1 MCKGAKPLITEDIYK
16 LGNDTQSHN
25 SSTLNTV
32 PSSPLKQSD
41 KCNTWRCDICKHVNS
56 IGSKE
61 CVACNTSR
69 YNEAS
74 VQEQLS
80 SLTIGENELVPA
92 AVNDQQRGQPNQK
105 WSCPVC
111 TYENWPK
118 AMKCIMCL
126 SIRNRISPVSSTNC
140 INSPERELFV
150 NSRTTEDNLNRS
162 RKANIRRMD
171 DSRCTS
177 PSNNIETEK
186 KLKQQRKLQRN
197 IDRPWLNACMGVL
210 NGDPAPV
217 LAYMAAG
224 GNPSRQLTQN
234 EVTALGRPSAFDVGY
249 TLVHL
254 AIRFNREDMLAT
266 LLSHIEGSSSG
277 IKRVPSYVAPDLA
290 ADIRRFFES
299 DVRQRKSNFAC
310 PFVNEQTTFFL
321 PAEIEDLPSIIQ
333 EQLFEEILDKD
344 VQQQLEAHPPVINWS
359 LEVTSHLGSR
369 LYALWNR
376 SAGDCLL
383 DSVMQATWGVFDR
396 ESILRKAMF
405 DALSH
410 PHSGH
415 MFYSRWR
422 EYETIQAMMMHF
434 SLEETQW
441 QNDWSALVAL
451 ANQPG
456 SSLEQLHVFVLAH
469 ILRRP
474 IIIYGVKYVKSFR
487 GENIGYAKFEGVY
500 LPLLWEPNF
509 CIKSPL
515 ALGYTRGHF
524 SALVPM
530 EPEAATSMNTHIKSE
545 SDLYVTFLPLMDH
558 NHIILPVHFI
568 SQTEMGREERL
579 LRQWLDVCV
588 TDSGLLIAQQKL
600 QQRPL
605 LVAQMVEEWLNYYRR
620 LAHMSIAPFHRP
632 IPVQDYS
639 SEGETDD
646 E

>member
-1 MCKGAKPLITEDIYK
+1 MCKGAKPLVSENIYK
-16 LGNDTQSHN
+16 LRNETQIQCL
-25 SSTLNTV
+25 STPAAASAGRTNEK
-32 PSSPLKQSD
+32 SGS
-41 KCNTWRCDICKHVNS
+41 WRCDICKHVNLADY
-56 IGSKE
+56 KE
-61 CVACNTSR
+61 CVACNTARCS
-69 YNEAS
+69 EAS
-74 VQEQLS
+74 IQEQFGS
-80 SLTIGENELVPA
+80 MTIGENEIISA
-92 AVNDQQRGQPNQK
+92 AVNDQRNLLNQK
-105 WSCPVC
+105 WSCSVC

-118 AMKCIMCL
+118 ASKCVMCL
-126 SIRNRISPVSSTNC
+126 TTRSRVSPVASTNC
-140 INSPERELFV
+140 IIPSDRDAFTI
-150 NSRTTEDNLNRS
+150 SRIEDTAIRS
-162 RKANIRRMD
+162 KKSNIRRMEEIR
-171 DSRCTS
+171 STS
-177 PSNNIETEK
+177 PNNNIEAEM
-186 KLKQQRKLQRN
+186 KLKLQRKIQRN

-217 LAYMAAG
+217 LAYIAAG
-224 GNPSRQLTQN
+224 GNPSRQLTQS
-234 EVTALGRPSAFDVGY
+234 EVIALGRPSAFDVGH

-290 ADIRRFFES
+290 ADIRRLFAS
-299 DVRQRKSNFAC
+299 NIRQRKTNFSC
-310 PFVNEQTTFFL
+310 PFVNDQTTFFL
-321 PAEIEDLPSIIQ
+321 PAEIEDLPTIVQ
-333 EQLFEEILDKD
+333 EQLFHEILDKD
-344 VQQQLEAHPPVINWS
+344 VQQQLEASPAVINWS
-359 LEVTSHLGSR
+359 VEVTSHLGSR

-396 ESILRKAMF
+396 ESTLRRTLA
-405 DALSH
+405 DALTH

-415 MFYSRWR
+415 MFYSKWR
-422 EYETIQAMMMHF
+422 EYESIQAMLMHF

-441 QNDWSALVAL
+441 QEDWSSLVSL
-451 ANQPG
+451 ATQPG

-469 ILRRP
+469 IFRRP

-487 GENIGYAKFEGVY
+487 GENLGYAKFEGVY

-530 EPEAATSMNTHIKSE
+530 EPEAATSMNAHIKSDSE
-545 SDLYVTFLPLMDH
+545 LYVSFLPLMDH
-558 NHIILPVHFI
+558 NHLLLPVHFV
-568 SQTEMGREERL
+568 SQKEMGQEERL

-600 QQRPL
+600 EQRPL
-605 LVAQMVEEWLNYYRR
+605 LVAQMIEEWLNYYRR
-620 LAHMSIAPFHRP
+620 LAHMSVAPFHRP
-632 IPVQDYS
+632 LPVQDYS
-639 SEGETDD
+639 SEGESDD